1 MWDLLCQP
9 FVEFDFMRHALLGI
23 VCMALGTAPLGVLL
37 QLRRM
42 SLMGDAIGHAVLPG
56 VVLGYLLAGQNIWVM
71 GAGGLLA
78 GLAMA
83 LGVGLASRQSP
94 VREESHL
101 TAFYLACLA
110 LGTVFYS
117 REIPLLV
124 CLTYALLLR
133 EPQAAQA

>member
-1 MWDLLCQP
+1 MLWDLLCQP

-23 VCMALGTAPLGVLL
+23 VCLALGTAPLGVLL

-56 VVLGYLLAGQNIWVM
+56 VVLGYLLAGQNIWAM

-83 LGVGLASRQSP
+83 RSSAWIESRPSP
-94 VREESHL
+94 RIRANSSSEN
-101 TAFYLACLA
+101 
-110 LGTVFYS
+110 G
-117 REIPLLV
+117 R
-124 CLTYALLLR
+124 
-133 EPQAAQA
+133 